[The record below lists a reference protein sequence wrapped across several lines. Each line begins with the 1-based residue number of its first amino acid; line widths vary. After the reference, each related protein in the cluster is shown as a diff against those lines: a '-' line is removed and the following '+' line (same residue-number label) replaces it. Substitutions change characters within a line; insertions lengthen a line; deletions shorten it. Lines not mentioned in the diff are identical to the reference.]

1 MSDYFGKVY
10 DLLVQYGARE
20 NDRDAFIRYML
31 DDSRSQHEWRF
42 CGIFGFGGKCR
53 RGPRGVSVDYYPE
66 DHTKALDRKCAEL
79 NAKIAGLGVTS

>member
-20 NDRDAFIRYML
+20 NERISFVQYMTS
-31 DDSRSQHEWRF
+31 DCQSPHEWRF

-53 RGPRGVSVDYYPE
+53 SGPRGVTVDYYCE
-66 DHTKALDRKCAEL
+66 DHTKTLDRKCAEL
-79 NAKIAGLGVTS
+79 NAKIAAIKVTA

>member
-1 MSDYFGKVY
+1 MTDYFGKVY

-20 NDRDAFIRYML
+20 SERLSFVQYMTS
-31 DDSRSQHEWRF
+31 DWQSPREWRF

-66 DHTKALDRKCAEL
+66 DHTKRLDRKCAEL
-79 NAKIAGLGVTS
+79 NAKIAGPKAST